1 MSRCDTE
8 MMLPQGRIAM
18 LFTDIEGST
27 RMVRVLGPVYA
38 DVLRDQRRLIRTA
51 IAEFHG
57 HEMGTGGTFFVV
69 FSTAEEALRT
79 AVTAQR
85 ALASHR
91 WPGGGQ
97 VRVRMGLHAG
107 EPARHEEGYVGVD
120 LNRAARVASTAHG
133 GQIVVSGE
141 IHDEAVSVAIRG
153 LSFRDLGLH
162 RLKDLPAPEHLY
174 QVLVPALPD
183 ITTAVK
189 SLGAPS
195 NLPGERNP
203 LIGRDE
209 LVANLVDLLHEGERF
224 VTLIGPGGVG
234 KTSAALRIAREISSD
249 FIDGVYFVALEHA
262 PTEDEAWGAIVSAIE
277 SPSSEESPETNAA
290 SSATASSATG
300 ASSSCS
306 TTSSSCAPPR
316 PWQ

>member
-1 MSRCDTE
+1 
-8 MMLPQGRIAM
+8 MLPQGRIAM

-27 RMVRVLGPVYA
+27 RMVHDLGPVYA
-38 DVLRDQRRLIRTA
+38 DVLRDQRRLIRSA

-57 HEMGTGGTFFVV
+57 HEMGTEGDSFFVV
-69 FSTAEEALRT
+69 FSTVEEALRT

-85 ALASHR
+85 ALAAHR

-141 IHDEAVSVAIRG
+141 FHHEAVSVAIRG

-174 QVLVPALPD
+174 QVLVPDLPD

-209 LVANLVDLLHEGERF
+209 LVANLVDLLHEGERL

-234 KTSAALRIAREISSD
+234 KTSVGVADRAGGLQRLHRRHLLRGLGARNHRRR
-249 FIDGVYFVALEHA
+249 GV
-262 PTEDEAWGAIVSAIE
+262 GQR
-277 SPSSEESPETNAA
+277 
-290 SSATASSATG
+290 SSAPSRARRLRSHRRRPRSASSATG

-306 TTSSSCAPPR
+306 TTSSSCAPPQ
-316 PWQ
+316 PWR